1 MLAVSKPPLVQVRDN
16 AIDDDHLT
24 RRNGV
29 TQTTSSVDDT
39 VDSAKEAVADTAQQ
53 AARKAEEV
61 RGTLRQR
68 ARREVDERST
78 TVGEQ
83 AGAVGQAMRDMSGQ
97 LRSEGL
103 DLPARMT
110 DEAAARIERLGGYLR
125 ASDAERILGDV
136 EAFGRRQPWVVAAAG
151 LAVGVAAARFLKA
164 SGRRRAA
171 GRGPAP
177 RPPPPPPPDPPPP
190 PQS

>member
-53 AARKAEEV
+53 AARKAQEV

-136 EAFGRRQPWVVAAAG
+136 EAFGRPQPWVVAAAG
-151 LAVGVAAARFLKA
+151 LAGGGAAGPLLEGARPPGA
-164 SGRRRAA
+164 PGRRPP
-171 GRGPAP
+171 PA
-177 RPPPPPPPDPPPP
+177 PPPPPAPG
-190 PQS
+190 